1 MVFVL
6 KNVYDDVELKAI
18 KWFDNRRASVLSTYE
33 SVNPVVNTSRI
44 YRKAKELVHV
54 PYSSIFSTYNNLA
67 VQICLTVFS
76 VYIKS
81 TLDKKKWY
89 YKLFFHFLDFTV
101 AQSWLMYCSSIT
113 VMKKKLRIN
122 NDSCKLSNE
131 SWQIN
136 MTKEGE
142 AIIVW
147 CWEAIQAK
155 KRHDPAALVPT
166 KAIWLD
172 DLDHWPVFIGNGKK
186 VRCKDPGCKATA
198 RIKWSKY
205 SVNFCLLTK
214 SNCFHFFH
222 NE

>member
-33 SVNPVVNTSRI
+33 SMNPVVNTSI
-44 YRKAKELVHV
+44 FHRKAKQLVHV

-113 VMKKKLRIN
+113 FMKKSSELTMILVNSLMRADKSTWPKRGRP
-122 NDSCKLSNE
+122 SLSDVE
-131 SWQIN
+131 KQFKPKKD
-136 MTKEGE
+136 M
-142 AIIVW
+142 
-147 CWEAIQAK
+147 IQQ
-155 KRHDPAALVPT
+155 L
-166 KAIWLD
+166 
-172 DLDHWPVFIGNGKK
+172 
-186 VRCKDPGCKATA
+186 
-198 RIKWSKY
+198 
-205 SVNFCLLTK
+205 
-214 SNCFHFFH
+214 
-222 NE
+222 